1 MGWSYTAQKRSFPL
15 RISSV
20 NGTNSSGF
28 GHIYWRNSFFFF
40 LFINKHIYNR
50 HITKIK
56 KGKTKIHITVI
67 TCKATVRPEIK
78 LKKEQLKN

>member
-1 MGWSYTAQKRSFPL
+1 MGPIPADLVTFTEEIL
-15 RISSV
+15 
-20 NGTNSSGF
+20 
-28 GHIYWRNSFFFF
+28 FFF

-56 KGKTKIHITVI
+56 KGKTKIHLTVI

-78 LKKEQLKN
+78 LKKEQLQN

>member
-1 MGWSYTAQKRSFPL
+1 MGPNPGDLVTFTEEIL
-15 RISSV
+15 
-20 NGTNSSGF
+20 
-28 GHIYWRNSFFFF
+28 FFFF

-78 LKKEQLKN
+78 LKKEQLQN

>member
-1 MGWSYTAQKRSFPL
+1 MGPIPAD
-15 RISSV
+15 SV
-20 NGTNSSGF
+20 TF
-28 GHIYWRNSFFFF
+28 TEEILFFF

-78 LKKEQLKN
+78 TKKGATTKLMNNTWANLF

>member
-1 MGWSYTAQKRSFPL
+1 MGPIPADLVTFTEEIL
-15 RISSV
+15 
-20 NGTNSSGF
+20 
-28 GHIYWRNSFFFF
+28 FFFF

-67 TCKATVRPEIK
+67 TSKATVRPEIK
-78 LKKEQLKN
+78 LKKEQLQN

>member
-1 MGWSYTAQKRSFPL
+1 MGPIPADLVTFTEEIL
-15 RISSV
+15 
-20 NGTNSSGF
+20 
-28 GHIYWRNSFFFF
+28 FFF

-78 LKKEQLKN
+78 LKKEQLQN